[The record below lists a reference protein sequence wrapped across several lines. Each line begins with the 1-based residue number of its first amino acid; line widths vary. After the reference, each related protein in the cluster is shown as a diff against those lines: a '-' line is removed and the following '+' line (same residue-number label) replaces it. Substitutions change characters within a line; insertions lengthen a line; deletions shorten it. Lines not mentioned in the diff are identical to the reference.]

1 MVKVVEVVQEGI
13 FAMMPKPQ
21 TKNEA
26 LSALVRITL
35 LVANS
40 THSVVVAGQV
50 AFWTPSTDAASL
62 TFGYYEYLF
71 VSPFGRFVTSL
82 LRV

>member
-1 MVKVVEVVQEGI
+1 
-13 FAMMPKPQ
+13 MMPKPQ
-21 TKNEA
+21 TKNVP
-26 LSALVRITL
+26 LSAPVRITL

-40 THSVVVAGQV
+40 THSVTEQV
-50 AFWTPSTDAASL
+50 AFWTSLTDAASV
-62 TFGYYEYLF
+62 TFGYFEYLF